1 MGTQE
6 DELFLEETL
15 QRHKE
20 DFFHAIECTM
30 ELLKEFDEMGL
41 NKGAAIGGSLTH
53 LIAHL
58 IEISPNPATAMGL
71 LSSCMT
77 NASVNM
83 SHVPENHP
91 GSDEIH

>member
-58 IEISPNPATAMGL
+58 YL
-71 LSSCMT
+71 LFQLHRYM
-77 NASVNM
+77 
-83 SHVPENHP
+83 HP
-91 GSDEIH
+91 TGS

>member
-53 LIAHL
+53 LISHL
-58 IEISPNPATAMGL
+58 IAVSPDPATALGL

-77 NASVNM
+77 NAAINATRAA
-83 SHVPENHP
+83 ENHP
-91 GSDEIH
+91 GSDGIH